1 MPRFAGISAALGL
14 AAATALVTMPGAQA
28 SPTSPGTGA
37 TITAYQDCPVGYF
50 CAWAD
55 RGGWG
60 AMARFQLGSD
70 DLRDFNLNDK
80 ISSVWN
86 RTGNTFCTWLNIN
99 RDGAS
104 WAVGNWRGDTVQY
117 NREDNISSLWVGSC

>member
-1 MPRFAGISAALGL
+1 MRRFTGLSAALGL
-14 AAATALVTMPGAQA
+14 AALAVMASAPGAQA
-28 SPTSPGTGA
+28 SAAGPETGA
-37 TITAYQDCPVGYF
+37 TITAYQDCPVGWF
-50 CAWAD
+50 CAWED

-60 AMARFQLGSD
+60 DMARFQLGSD
-70 DLRDFNLNDK
+70 DLRDFRLNDK